1 MYGSINDLGADRLAV
16 RFWCEP
22 TQTWVRIDCIWARN
36 DRGYEPIVYLWIEI
50 CSGSS
55 GFPPSSKT
63 NNLKIQPENNGQ
75 EELPNGMFNA

>member
-50 CSGSS
+50 AVGSRPCSEDFALG
-55 GFPPSSKT
+55 PPVF
-63 NNLKIQPENNGQ
+63 
-75 EELPNGMFNA
+75 LPPQKPTT